1 MRSNSHYVVVFL
13 STLPQGERHICS
25 FSLAIARN
33 FYPRSR
39 KGSDLYRSDFAL
51 FAVPFLST
59 LPQGERPDTEQ
70 EELLFAIFL
79 STLPQG
85 ERLDSP
91 LFDQGNQYFYPRSRK
106 GSDARAR
113 TVGAR
118 IILFLSTLPQ
128 GERRETNLI
137 GFHTQG
143 FLSTLPQGERLYLVS
158 SVSHFPHFYPRS
170 RKGSD
175 KGTESRLRRG

>member
-1 MRSNSHYVVVFL
+1 M
-13 STLPQGERHICS
+13 
-25 FSLAIARN
+25 
-33 FYPRSR
+33 
-39 KGSDLYRSDFAL
+39 
-51 FAVPFLST
+51 PFLST

-128 GERRETNLI
+128 GERRH
-137 GFHTQG
+137 FQG
-143 FLSTLPQGERLYLVS
+143 LYRNTAIFLSTLPQGERRILN
-158 SVSHFPHFYPRS
+158 FPTPGR
-170 RKGSD
+170 
-175 KGTESRLRRG
+175 